1 MNSKIQILILFAL
14 SSILF
19 LSACGEERSEKSSE
33 VSEKVII
40 EEVLLAPVAS
50 SSENVPFSYADTL
63 EKATPS
69 VVSVYT
75 EKYETPY
82 SNRMPDGIPEIFRQF
97 GFPVPDFYEEP
108 NSNGREPDEKEL
120 RPYGAGSGV
129 IVSSKGYIVTN
140 HHVVHDQRG
149 KPVDKIRIRLQ
160 DKREFEAELI
170 GSDQKTDVAVL
181 KIEAESN
188 IRPISVANSDH
199 IRVGDVVFAI
209 GNPLEVGITATQGI
223 VSATGRHSLGILGQG
238 AYENFIQT
246 DASINLGNSGG
257 ALIDAHGRLIGIN
270 TAIYSRTGGSIG
282 IGFAI
287 PVNIVLDVMKKLVE
301 VGAVPRGLL
310 GLTSQNISQDMAEA
324 FDLES
329 TEGALVTQVLE
340 GSPAEQAG
348 IVHGDII
355 VQIDDAKILSFQD
368 LRLKVSQMSPGSEV
382 IVHLIREGELMEI
395 PVVLGNIDD
404 SLAGTSH
411 DGLLEGVRLRI
422 LDEAAREQLSVPK
435 EISGVLVSDV
445 ASDSPFSR
453 SLLPNM
459 IIMEVN
465 REAVSTPEEVWER
478 LDPEKA
484 NRLYIWY
491 RGSISYLVVKF

>member
-1 MNSKIQILILFAL
+1 MNSRVQILILHAFSL
-14 SSILF
+14 TLF
-19 LSACGEERSEKSSE
+19 LPACADEGSQQAGQI
-33 VSEKVII
+33 SEKVII

-50 SSENVPFSYADTL
+50 SPESVPFTYADTL

-82 SNRMPDGIPEIFRQF
+82 SNRMPNGIPELFRQF
-97 GFPVPDFYEEP
+97 GFPVPDFYEDP
-108 NSNGREPDEKEL
+108 NSNTRESDEKEL

-129 IVSSKGYIVTN
+129 IVSDKGYIVTN

-181 KIEAESN
+181 KVESASA
-188 IRPISVANSDH
+188 IHPISVADSDQ

-257 ALIDAHGRLIGIN
+257 ALIDAYGRLIGIN

-310 GLTSQNISQDMAEA
+310 GLTSQNISLDMAEA
-324 FDLES
+324 FGLES

-340 GSPAEQAG
+340 DSPAERAG

-355 VQIDDAKILSFQD
+355 VQIDDSKILSFQD

-382 IVHLIREGELMEI
+382 NVHLYREGERLEI
-395 PVVLGNIDD
+395 PVILGNIDD
-404 SLAGTSH
+404 SLAGSS
-411 DGLLEGVRLRI
+411 DEGLLEGVRLRS
-422 LDEAAREQLSVPK
+422 LDAATREQLSVPE

-445 ASDSPFSR
+445 ASDSPFAR
-453 SLLPNM
+453 SILPNM
-459 IIMEVN
+459 ILMEVN
-465 REAVSTPEEVWER
+465 REAVSTPEDVWEH
-478 LDPEKA
+478 LDEEKA

-491 RGSISYLVVKF
+491 RGSISYLVIKF

>member
-1 MNSKIQILILFAL
+1 MNSKIQIVILIAL
-14 SSILF
+14 SFSLF
-19 LSACGEERSEKSSE
+19 LSACADEDLQNADAI
-33 VSEKVII
+33 SEKVII

-50 SSENVPFSYADTL
+50 GSESVPFSYADML

-82 SNRMPDGIPEIFRQF
+82 SNRMPNGIPELFRQF
-97 GFPVPDFYEEP
+97 GFPVPDFYEDP
-108 NSNGREPDEKEL
+108 NSNRRESDEKEL

-129 IVSSKGYIVTN
+129 IVSDKGYIVTN

-181 KIEAESN
+181 KVESASA
-188 IRPISVANSDH
+188 IHPISVANSDQ

-257 ALIDAHGRLIGIN
+257 ALIDAYGRLIGIN

-310 GLTSQNISQDMAEA
+310 GLTSQNISLDMAEA
-324 FDLES
+324 FGLES

-340 GSPAEQAG
+340 DSPAERSG

-355 VQIDDAKILSFQD
+355 VQIDDSKILSFQD

-382 IVHLIREGELMEI
+382 IVHLYREGERMKI
-395 PVVLGNIDD
+395 PVVLGDIED
-404 SLAGTSH
+404 SLAGTND
-411 DGLLEGVRLRI
+411 DGLLEGVRMRT
-422 LDEAAREQLSVPK
+422 LDAEAREQLSVPE

-445 ASDSPFSR
+445 ASDSPFAR
-453 SLLPNM
+453 SILPNT

-465 REAVSTPEEVWER
+465 REAVSTPEDVWEQ
-478 LDPEKA
+478 LDQEKA

-491 RGSISYLVVKF
+491 RGSISYLVIKF